1 MKEVDVLGTLL
12 NKYTNGEMIHFT
24 ATQLSAIANALR
36 QDPTPEGMLK
46 QMGAIYRVA
55 EYLKAVD
62 EKMNN
67 SPKNN
72 ATVA

>member
-24 ATQLSAIANALR
+24 ATQLNAIVMALR
-36 QDPTPEGMLK
+36 KDSTPEGMLK
-46 QMGAIYRVA
+46 QMGAINRVA
-55 EYLKAVD
+55 EYLNAVD

-67 SPKNN
+67 SSKNN